1 MAGNEAE
8 AAVLAGQWDLALT
21 TIDEALRLEPPPT
34 TRGHLSALRAL
45 VQVRRGDLTGAADN
59 VDRAS
64 EQLSRA
70 MRQPQ
75 HMLPL
80 AVARAEIAM
89 AEGDQAGALR
99 TLREA
104 AVAAGPTPPAAAGW
118 PFVWSW
124 GRLLLDAEAPAPDE
138 LAPMVGHLGRVSPH
152 SAWQA
157 VTAAQAAALRTID
170 PAGRTHRAAV
180 EEPDWRWAS
189 DALAA
194 AEGLFLEEAD
204 ARLRAGE
211 HAQRD
216 GRPDEARADI
226 LAAWRMIGELGA
238 QSLVPRASRIA
249 AAAHV
254 PLPRADR
261 SHRPI
266 AGGSVEEV
274 LTPREREVLDLVA
287 AGRSNRAIAEE
298 LFISVKTVSVHVSN
312 ILAKLG
318 VASRTEAAA
327 WAHARDAG

>member
-1 MAGNEAE
+1 
-8 AAVLAGQWDLALT
+8 
-21 TIDEALRLEPPPT
+21 
-34 TRGHLSALRAL
+34 
-45 VQVRRGDLTGAADN
+45 
-59 VDRAS
+59 
-64 EQLSRA
+64 

-75 HMLPL
+75 HLLPL

-89 AEGDQAGALR
+89 AEGDQAGALS
-99 TLREA
+99 TFREA

-124 GRLLLDAEAPAPDE
+124 GRLLLDAAAPAPVE
-138 LAPMVGHLGRVSPH
+138 LTLIVGHLCRVSPH
-152 SAWQA
+152 GAWQA
-157 VTAAQAAALRTID
+157 VTAAQAAALLTIG
-170 PAGRTHRAAV
+170 PAGLTRGVPADP
-180 EEPDWRWAS
+180 PDWRRAC

-194 AEGLFLEEAD
+194 AEGLFMEEAD

-226 LAAWRMIGELGA
+226 LAAWRLIDELGA
-238 QSLVPRASRIA
+238 LSLVPRANRVA

-254 PLPRADR
+254 PLPRPDR

-266 AGGSVEEV
+266 GGGSEEAV

-318 VASRTEAAA
+318 VSSRTEAAA
-327 WAHARDAG
+327 WAHARAAG